1 MCAYRCY
8 IWRVRDTWFYQKC
21 TLLLFDGDNHF
32 AMYDICRHC
41 KVNVRDLKPSAH
53 CSISSKTRIIFT
65 ISNLP
70 GWGVNDEPF

>member
-1 MCAYRCY
+1 MCAHRCY

-41 KVNVRDLKPSAH
+41 KGIVRD
-53 CSISSKTRIIFT
+53 SKTT
-65 ISNLP
+65 TLCPVSP
-70 GWGVNDEPF
+70 KHG